1 MRQLIFANISLINLK
16 GMYNYIEECVY
27 TSVCVCVRVCACV
40 CVCVPHLFMAFEIE
54 PQNILEAKNRI

>member
-27 TSVCVCVRVCACV
+27 ISVCVC
-40 CVCVPHLFMAFEIE
+40 EI
-54 PQNILEAKNRI
+54 QIIMYQKYSQ